1 MFRTR
6 IALALAGLCLMG
18 WLIVPAAGAE
28 VDSGSVYCFSAEDF
42 SDREDMAGICI
53 TDLPESLA
61 GTLALGSRIL
71 RPGDILTAEQ
81 VGSMTFTPVPGEE
94 DRELQVGYLPIYE
107 NSVGPDTALT
117 LSIRGKENKPPV
129 AEDCAVETYKNLS
142 VTGKLKVSDPEGQAM
157 TFCLIRQ
164 PKRGAVELGAD
175 GSFTYT
181 PKKNKVG
188 VDSFVYTATDP
199 AGKVSREA
207 TVTVTILKATDGTQ
221 YTDTKGLSCQ
231 FAAEWMKNTGIFVGE
246 RLDGNACFQPEKT
259 VSRGEFTAMLVKT
272 LELPKEEELTLAGY
286 TDDIPQWL
294 RPYVAA
300 AVRSG
305 LTAGLPDQQSFGAD
319 IPITGAE
326 AAVMVQNA
334 LDLKAEAWETD
345 EEIPAWAEYALR
357 AVEEAGLTLDADA
370 SLTRAEAAEIMYQV
384 SGRITESTRYYS

>member
-6 IALALAGLCLMG
+6 IALVLAAVALMG
-18 WLIVPAAGAE
+18 YLIVPAAGAE
-28 VDSGSVYCFSAEDF
+28 VDCGSVYCFSAEDF
-42 SDREDMAGICI
+42 SGTEEIAGICI
-53 TDLPESLA
+53 TDLPQEMA

-81 VGSMTFTPVPGEE
+81 VGKMTFTPVPGEE

-117 LSIRGKENKPPV
+117 LSIRGREDKPPV

-142 VTGKLKVSDPEGQAM
+142 VTGKLKVSDPEGQPM
-157 TFCLIRQ
+157 TFTVTRQ
-164 PKRGAVELGAD
+164 PKRGTVELGAD

-188 VDSFVYTATDP
+188 VDSFVFTATDP

-259 VSRGEFTAMLVKT
+259 VTRGEFTAMLVKT
-272 LELPKEEELTLAGY
+272 LELPKEEVTLTGY

-305 LTAGLPDQQSFGAD
+305 LTAGLPDQETFGAEK
-319 IPITGAE
+319 PITGAE

-334 LDLKAEAWETD
+334 LGLKAAG
-345 EEIPAWAEYALR
+345 EEKEEVPAWAEYALR
-357 AVEEAGLTLDADA
+357 AVEEAGLTLDAEA
-370 SLTRAEAAEIMYQV
+370 PLTRAQAAELMYQV
-384 SGRITESTRYYS
+384 SGRITEPTRYYS